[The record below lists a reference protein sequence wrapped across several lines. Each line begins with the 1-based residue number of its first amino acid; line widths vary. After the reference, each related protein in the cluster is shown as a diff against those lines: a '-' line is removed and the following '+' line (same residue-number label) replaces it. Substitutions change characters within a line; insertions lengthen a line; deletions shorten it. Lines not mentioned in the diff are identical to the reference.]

1 VPTVVEPVPR
11 LARPALVACVLAG
24 ALLAVPP
31 LHAAGS
37 RTVLNYGDSL
47 AIGTDLYLDA
57 YLRGWSVRSETEIS
71 RHATDV
77 PSALRG
83 LGPVLPRV
91 IVVSAG
97 TNDDPG
103 ALSRFAQAVRETLAV
118 AGPTRCVVWSTIVR
132 PPYQGVSYAGYNHV
146 LRSAARRHASL
157 RVLDWAAMARTHP
170 RWFGR
175 DGVHPSMAGYRAR
188 AAATARL
195 VQGCGP

>member
-1 VPTVVEPVPR
+1 MPTVDEPVPR

-24 ALLAVPP
+24 ALLAVSP

-71 RHATDV
+71 RHAADV
-77 PSALRG
+77 PGALRG
-83 LGPVLPRV
+83 LGHALPRV
-91 IVVSAG
+91 IVVSVG

-103 ALSRFAQAVRETLAV
+103 AVSRFARVVRETLAV

-132 PPYQGVSYAGYNHV
+132 PPYQGVSYAGYNQV
-146 LRSAARRHASL
+146 LRTAAHRHASL

-170 RWFGR
+170 GWFGK

-195 VQGCGP
+195 VQSCGP